1 MKEMIGKLA
10 ELLKKADE
18 NTERKFITDYE
29 DAILDNAEYLIAN
42 GVIVPPC
49 KIGDT
54 VYCINT
60 FFQDDP
66 RINECEVDTLH
77 ITSGKNRIGQ
87 KKPSYALVRNKN
99 MKSLSTRI
107 YFENFG
113 EDVFLT
119 KEEAEQKLKEISDG

>member
-1 MKEMIGKLA
+1 MDEYIGKGALYDALWDAKEEKKVKSLKDVFDFIDKFPA
-10 ELLKKADE
+10 ED
-18 NTERKFITDYE
+18 
-29 DAILDNAEYLIAN
+29 
-42 GVIVPPC
+42 GVIIPPC

-87 KKPSYALVRNKN
+87 KKPSYALVRNKK